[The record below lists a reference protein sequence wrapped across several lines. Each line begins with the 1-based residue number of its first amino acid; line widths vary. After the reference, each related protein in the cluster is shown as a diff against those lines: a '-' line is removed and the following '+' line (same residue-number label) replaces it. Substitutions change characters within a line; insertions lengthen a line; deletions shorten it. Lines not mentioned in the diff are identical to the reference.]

1 MRWVGCDVIIR
12 SLRCGGTVDGRLK
25 EVMLWVKSVVVVCWN
40 RSREKRK
47 KKRSNGS

>member
-25 EVMLWVKSVVVVCWN
+25 EVILWVKSVVVCWN